1 MDPELNAVITGASS
15 VIGRAIATAIASTG
29 AAVCLVGRNAERL
42 EAVAQ
47 KVRPTAR
54 SVLSVKSD
62 LTVDS
67 AVQDLAC
74 RLEAEFRP
82 LDVLVHCA
90 GAFTTGKIEET
101 ALGQLDALFG
111 ANVRLPFALTQAL
124 LPSAEIAAGSDRLH
138 QLVARIGSQSHHRSL
153 CSNPTRPQGSRR

>member
-15 VIGRAIATAIASTG
+15 VIGGAIATAIASTG

-74 RLEAEFRP
+74 RLE
-82 LDVLVHCA
+82 
-90 GAFTTGKIEET
+90 
-101 ALGQLDALFG
+101 
-111 ANVRLPFALTQAL
+111 
-124 LPSAEIAAGSDRLH
+124 S
-138 QLVARIGSQSHHRSL
+138 
-153 CSNPTRPQGSRR
+153 